1 MQEKKIILLSD
12 TAVILYSA
20 GSRTV
25 LQDRHMKYT
34 LSAGTY
40 SIGDFNGKYVFFFS
54 KSFLEKKIGLS
65 PETGIIIESVKSKR
79 KPWTYYLELCNILV
93 KFGLTTINMI
103 LDI

>member
-1 MQEKKIILLSD
+1 MEN
-12 TAVILYSA
+12 
-20 GSRTV
+20 
-25 LQDRHMKYT
+25 M
-34 LSAGTY
+34 
-40 SIGDFNGKYVFFFS
+40 FFS
-54 KSFLEKKIGLS
+54 LANPFWRKKIGLS